1 MISPYQ
7 IWMSRR
13 SADRVKDW
21 DIEVD
26 PVSSL
31 ILISG
36 NLFLN

>member
-1 MISPYQ
+1 MDEQKI
-7 IWMSRR
+7 
-13 SADRVKDW
+13 SADRVMDW
-21 DIEVD
+21 DIEVN